1 MRSMVGRVSEHISF
15 PSFVLHQS
23 LKYIALVNI
32 YPGRFGSIQTFI
44 HDFEDAI
51 INSVKRHFPA
61 KHHSGCHFHIKQAL
75 VKKMEEFGFDS
86 SFIHDR
92 FLPLFDFLIVIDHMD
107 IEIAV
112 EYIRREAKK
121 GKAGKEY
128 KEQIDAFLEEYWK
141 VTWGTQRMIG
151 MWNFT
156 GREDWQKEMYVPLI
170 YVYS

>member
-1 MRSMVGRVSEHISF
+1 
-15 PSFVLHQS
+15 
-23 LKYIALVNI
+23 
-32 YPGRFGSIQTFI
+32 
-44 HDFEDAI
+44 
-51 INSVKRHFPA
+51 
-61 KHHSGCHFHIKQAL
+61 
-75 VKKMEEFGFDS
+75 MEEFGFDS